1 MATKKKLLQAAAGN
15 AGGGA
20 GLDVDEVFSTY
31 LYEGTGATQ
40 SIENNIALGDFGVG
54 TSTEFDGAND
64 YLSRSSDLAGNSDG
78 KTFTFSVW
86 GYFTGN
92 GTLIDLGPFGEGAY
106 IYVSSTYLFVQA
118 YNASNTK
125 ILEFYYNGVPKNT
138 WANIQFSIDLANT
151 SNRHVFLDDVEV
163 TSGVTWSTY
172 TNDSIN
178 FTTASSKVGD
188 TANANGKMNG
198 RLAHCYLDY
207 TYRDLSVGANRR
219 LFIDA
224 NGGSTSPSTLSAL
237 SPIIYLPMTETYT
250 IGENLGTGGNFAAN
264 GLPAIVQYGTEYQE
278 GYGEGGMVW
287 YRRRDGAENNSI
299 EDTVRGLDKVIYT
312 DSANAQADPG
322 AYGLQ
327 AFNSNGFTA
336 GLNTNGGDYA
346 SWTFLKSKRFFDIQ
360 TWTGDGTDGRQIS
373 HNLSTTIG
381 SIFVKNTSS
390 GSTDWMVYHR
400 GCTDQDSTHSNS
412 LALNENYGQMA
423 WKAFGKHSTQTSSV
437 FTLGTSSPNEFFIN
451 QSGQTYVAYIFAHND
466 GDGEFGPDGDQD
478 IIKCGSFTTDGSG
491 FVPEVD
497 LGFEPSWML
506 VKQTNAAN
514 SWYIIDAL
522 RDWSH
527 NSTVYLRANLNNAE
541 GTWTQPYFGSPT
553 PTGFKGNL
561 SSGVNNG
568 TFIYI
573 AIRRGPLAPPDSAT
587 EVFGIDN
594 NTGQTGMTTGV
605 VTDFGFAGQRSG
617 TDKYYVGTR
626 LLQGSYLNFNSTASE
641 SSSTAFSFDQ
651 MDGFFSAAGS
661 WNGYIGYGWKRAP
674 SYMDCVAFSGNGSYP
689 RNISHNLGVVPEMM
703 WVKARNAADHW
714 RVYSKDMTV
723 QQEMLLNGTY
733 AASATG
739 SWGTGG
745 RPTDSVF
752 IVGSAN
758 TNYSG
763 RNYIAYLFASLD
775 GISKV
780 GSYTGNGSFQTIDCG
795 FSAGS
800 RFVLIKRTDATGD
813 WYVWDAERGITQAAD
828 PYLELNTT
836 AAETTGNKNYLYPA
850 NSGFG
855 VQEIT
860 GTNNPNINVSG
871 ATYIFYAIA

>member
-1 MATKKKLLQAAAGN
+1 MATKKKMLQAAAGN
-15 AGGGA
+15 AGGA
-20 GLDVDEVFSTY
+20 APDVDDVFSTY
-31 LYEGTGATQ
+31 LYEGNGSTQ
-40 SIENNIALGDFGVG
+40 TITNNV
-54 TSTEFDGAND
+54 
-64 YLSRSSDLAGNSDG
+64 
-78 KTFTFSVW
+78 
-86 GYFTGN
+86 
-92 GTLIDLGPFGEGAY
+92 
-106 IYVSSTYLFVQA
+106 
-118 YNASNTK
+118 
-125 ILEFYYNGVPKNT
+125 
-138 WANIQFSIDLANT
+138 
-151 SNRHVFLDDVEV
+151 
-163 TSGVTWSTY
+163 
-172 TNDSIN
+172 
-178 FTTASSKVGD
+178 
-188 TANANGKMNG
+188 
-198 RLAHCYLDY
+198 
-207 TYRDLSVGANRR
+207 DLS
-219 LFIDA
+219 
-224 NGGSTSPSTLSAL
+224 
-237 SPIIYLPMTETYT
+237 
-250 IGENLGTGGNFAAN
+250 
-264 GLPAIVQYGTEYQE
+264 
-278 GYGEGGMVW
+278 GEGGLVW
-287 YRRRDGAENNSI
+287 IKSRAWSYPHGLFDTERGATKQLISSSTVAERTLSTLLTSFNN
-299 EDTVRGLDKVIYT
+299 
-312 DSANAQADPG
+312 
-322 AYGLQ
+322 
-327 AFNSNGFTA
+327 NGFSLGSDSDVNGTYSTA
-336 GLNTNGGDYA
+336 KYA
-346 SWTFLKSKRFFDIQ
+346 SWTFRKAPKFFDVV
-360 TWTGDGTDGRQIS
+360 TYTGNGPSNTQNIS
-373 HNLSTTIG
+373 HNLGTDVGMLVVKATSTADNWHT
-381 SIFVKNTSS
+381 
-390 GSTDWMVYHR
+390 WHR
-400 GCTDQDSTHSNS
+400 GFGDNGYIMLNATNAKSTYADLWDDTAPTSTH
-412 LALNENYGQMA
+412 
-423 WKAFGKHSTQTSSV
+423 
-437 FTLGTSSPNEFFIN
+437 FTVSDSCNTNN
-451 QSGQTYVAYIFAHND
+451 VTYVAYLFAHNNGD
-466 GDGEFGPDGDQD
+466 GDFGPDGSD
-478 IIKCGSFTTDGSG
+478 IIKCGSYTGNGSDDGP
-491 FVPEVD
+491 VID
-497 LGFEPSWML
+497 LGFEPQWLMIKNTTDADSWWMFDTMRGMA
-506 VKQTNAAN
+506 VDA
-514 SWYIIDAL
+514 IDPAL
-522 RDWSH
+522 WADGS
-527 NSTVYLRANLNNAE
+527 NAE
-541 GTWTQPYFGSPT
+541 VSTGEPGISPT
-553 PTGFKGNL
+553 PTGFKVTTNQGFLNNNNSNL
-561 SSGVNNG
+561 
-568 TFIYI
+568 IYI
-573 AIRRGPLAPPDSAT
+573 SIRRGPLAPPTAGT

-641 SSSTAFSFDQ
+641 SSSSAFSFDQ

-703 WVKARNAADHW
+703 WVKTRNATDHW

-813 WYVWDAERGITQAAD
+813 WYVWDSERGITQAAD

-855 VQEIT
+855 VQEIN